1 MEELQKFSNAELLE
15 LFKQYDLEDC
25 VGTGKGGRVLKMDR
39 INHILPY
46 IIPKKV
52 TYDMDVF
59 SFLKRHNINFCP
71 YLNFIDMMNLS
82 RVNHNLTKYIDNT
95 TLKLMLQNK
104 NISTNVNVIGIL
116 YDFYNNVNHM
126 IDQNYPTIPLWIN
139 PDQFRNAIL
148 DRIIKLFVYLFLRRI
163 TKRYN
168 QKIPMFESKS
178 SYIKMNKTIDL
189 DGFYIKVNKSI
200 PVNVKFIKYIAPI
213 LEPVFQHYI
222 IEKKPELLYNTMYTL
237 LFIT

>member
-1 MEELQKFSNAELLE
+1 
-15 LFKQYDLEDC
+15 
-25 VGTGKGGRVLKMDR
+25 
-39 INHILPY
+39 
-46 IIPKKV
+46 
-52 TYDMDVF
+52 
-59 SFLKRHNINFCP
+59 
-71 YLNFIDMMNLS
+71 MMNLS
-82 RVNHNLTKYIDNT
+82 RVNHNLTKYIDNI
-95 TLKLMLQNK
+95 TLKMMLYSK
-104 NISTNVNVIGIL
+104 NINTNANVGQIL
-116 YDFYNNVNHM
+116 YDFYNNVNH
-126 IDQNYPTIPLWIN
+126 IINQNYPTIPLWIN

-213 LEPVFQHYI
+213 LEPVFQQYI
-222 IEKKPELLYNTMYTL
+222 VEKKSELLYNTMYTL
-237 LFIT
+237 LFAT